1 MKQIILITSTSHG
14 IRIKK
19 NTYQTENSMSL
30 EERLAYQILEV
41 FLQPEQMIDALV

>member
-1 MKQIILITSTSHG
+1 MVSEQ
-14 IRIKK
+14 KK